1 MVCASNMNR
10 SMDAHNLL
18 KAEGLDV
25 ESYGVGTQGTLRD
38 EKPIPPGH
46 HQRLPLLARALP
58 GLTHAELLSPPLS
71 LPRALQ

>member
-1 MVCASNMNR
+1 
-10 SMDAHNLL
+10 MDAHNLL

-38 EKPIPPGH
+38 EKPNPQVTTSVG
-46 HQRLPLLARALP
+46 LLLGRALP
-58 GLTHAELLSPPLS
+58 GLTHAELLFPSLS